1 MNFSSSFASVAFR
14 SCGLTILFFNLP
26 VRMDV
31 GLLNGPLAKQN
42 MWAFSR
48 ANIYQKLTNPRFI
61 PLAARIADFLKDRF
75 NPTSPLGP
83 EESKKR
89 ANELREAIGKQVEDT
104 TAATLFNKMVEAV
117 ESIYRTNLYMKD
129 RYSLAF
135 RIDPK
140 LMLGPGE
147 SRTIPYGVFF
157 VHGRRCNGFH
167 VRFRDIAR
175 GGLRIVSPPTSEH
188 IAIESSRQFDEAY
201 GLAFAQQLKN
211 KDIPEGGR

>member
-1 MNFSSSFASVAFR
+1 MYITHCATGSPNHPCSYFQRQLIKFSFF
-14 SCGLTILFFNLP
+14 SCLP
-26 VRMDV
+26 T
-31 GLLNGPLAKQN
+31 
-42 MWAFSR
+42 F
-48 ANIYQKLTNPRFI
+48 
-61 PLAARIADFLKDRF
+61 RIADFLKDRF
-75 NPTSPLGP
+75 NPSSPLGP
-83 EESKKR
+83 EEVKKR

-147 SRTIPYGVFF
+147 TRTIPYGVFF

-211 KDIPEGGR
+211 KDIPEGGRSEKRVMSCFFSFF